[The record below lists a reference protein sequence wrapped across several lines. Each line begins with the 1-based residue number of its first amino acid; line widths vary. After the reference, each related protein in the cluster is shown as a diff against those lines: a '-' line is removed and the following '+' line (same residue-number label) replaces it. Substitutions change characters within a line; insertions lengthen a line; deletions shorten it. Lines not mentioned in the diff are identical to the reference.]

1 MGARNRAAR
10 LRRARLLGGLRL
22 PQLRRPV
29 ERAALLERLKVRG
42 PAVVW
47 RYGTVTALIDES
59 PHAKTIELEVPDWP
73 GHVAGQHVDV
83 RLTAE
88 DGYQAQRSYSIA
100 SSPEDPRLALTVERI
115 DDGEVSP
122 YLTELRL
129 GDELEM
135 RGPIGGHFTWRADDD
150 DLPLLLIGGG
160 SGLVPLMAM
169 LRHRAARSSEVDARV
184 LVSARS
190 LDDALYHDE
199 LEALAA
205 AGGVLVH
212 RTFTREP
219 PVGWTGFARRID
231 ADMLR
236 AVGLAPTAR
245 PHVFVCC
252 PTAFVERAD
261 DLLVELGHDPTTIRS
276 ERFGPTGG

>member
-1 MGARNRAAR
+1 
-10 LRRARLLGGLRL
+10 
-22 PQLRRPV
+22 
-29 ERAALLERLKVRG
+29 LERLTVRG

-47 RYGTVTALIDES
+47 RYGTVTGLIDEN
-59 PHAKTIELEVPDWP
+59 PQAKTIELEVPGWP
-73 GHVAGQHVDV
+73 RHAAGQHVDI
-83 RLTAE
+83 RLTAD
-88 DGYQAQRSYSIA
+88 DGYQAERSYSIA
-100 SSPEDPRLALTVERI
+100 SAPEDPRLALTVERL

-122 YLTELRL
+122 YLTDELRL
-129 GDELEM
+129 GDELEL
-135 RGPIGGHFTWRADDD
+135 RGPIGGHFTWRADDGG
-150 DLPLLLIGGG
+150 PLLLVAGG

-169 LRHRAARSSEVDARV
+169 LRHRAARSSEVDARL

-190 LDDALYHDE
+190 LDDALYRDE
-199 LEALAA
+199 LETLSA
-205 AGGVLVH
+205 AGGVLLH

-231 ADMLR
+231 AQMLR
-236 AVGLAPTAR
+236 AVGPAPAAR
-245 PHVFVCC
+245 PRIFVCG

>member
-1 MGARNRAAR
+1 
-10 LRRARLLGGLRL
+10 
-22 PQLRRPV
+22 
-29 ERAALLERLKVRG
+29 
-42 PAVVW
+42 VVW

-59 PHAKTIELEVPDWP
+59 PQAKTIELEVPDWP
-73 GHVAGQHVDV
+73 GHAAGQHVDV

-100 SSPEDPRLALTVERI
+100 SAPEHPGLALTVERI

-122 YLTELRL
+122 YLTRELRV
-129 GDELEM
+129 GDELEL

-150 DLPLLLIGGG
+150 GPLLLVAGG

-169 LRHRAARSSEVDARV
+169 LRHRAARSSDVDARL

-190 LDDALYHDE
+190 LDDALYRDE
-199 LEALAA
+199 LETLAA
-205 AGGVLVH
+205 SDGILLH

-219 PVGWTGFARRID
+219 PAGWTGFARRID
-231 ADMLR
+231 AEMLR
-236 AVGLAPTAR
+236 AVGPAPTAR
-245 PHVFVCC
+245 PRVFVCG